1 MWLSDAVISCIQRA
15 VLIGTKYSSVRSPAP
30 NGRYRVPAPNALT
43 KLFAFCADRPARSAL
58 PIESPLRRR
67 PPRSTT
73 NNNLLFQGTANPDG
87 PGTTSLGGCSSPI
100 PGVARPPS
108 IIPHSILRTP
118 FARSIEDLALAAS
131 LPWTKIPLL
140 PGAGGLV
147 PKLHHVRIHTT
158 GPNQSA
164 VRNRIRS
171 TTGRSKK
178 TNRESDSRLEPR
190 LEPRKSPM
198 KTNKNKNKRQASSS
212 SDEGATCSDSTV
224 VGSDSESENSNIS
237 FTLVEGKNKRALRK
251 ALKKAKTQTTST
263 APVESTRNPVSAST
277 QAVTAKTA
285 PRTGAKPTAPPRP
298 KLPPPIFLRK
308 GANFLQISADCTRLR
323 INYSKAV
330 RTADD
335 GIKIHCPNVE
345 TFRSLNKYLVEFK
358 VQFHTYALEEERKLK
373 AVIRSNPTDFP
384 VDEIQADLCGQGFPV
399 HSVHRLCRRDGSPLW
414 LVLAVLP
421 RTEEAKNIFNNLN
434 MVCASRA
441 NPNRPKSARSSPRDL
456 NNFPDLAKQTNPG
469 CRLSPASNPW
479 VNQSHAATK
488 GSGTVGEA
496 VRREPPVSLPASAT
510 AGTSS
515 FGDDIQTVMSILR
528 AVKSSEISE
537 FARDFRACSNVE
549 EKLMVLVRYHH
560 LMVKLES
567 I

>member
-1 MWLSDAVISCIQRA
+1 MDQD
-15 VLIGTKYSSVRSPAP
+15 SPAP
-30 NGRYRVPAPNALT
+30 LGR
-43 KLFAFCADRPARSAL
+43 
-58 PIESPLRRR
+58 E
-67 PPRSTT
+67 
-73 NNNLLFQGTANPDG
+73 G
-87 PGTTSLGGCSSPI
+87 
-100 PGVARPPS
+100 
-108 IIPHSILRTP
+108 
-118 FARSIEDLALAAS
+118 LAQNS
-131 LPWTKIPLL
+131 
-140 PGAGGLV
+140 
-147 PKLHHVRIHTT
+147 HHVRIHTT

-171 TTGRSKK
+171 ASGRSKK
-178 TNRESDSRLEPR
+178 LIARVTPVSSRASSR
-190 LEPRKSPM
+190 ATSPM

-224 VGSDSESENSNIS
+224 VGSDSESENSGSRPAGDGHRPII
-237 FTLVEGKNKRALRK
+237 GAHIPCKRCK
-251 ALKKAKTQTTST
+251 ALPAAVQQTQTTST

-323 INYSKAV
+323 INRKAV

-335 GIKIHCPNVE
+335 GIKIHCPDVE
-345 TFRSLNKYLVEFK
+345 TFRSLNKYLVDFK

-373 AVIRSNPTDFP
+373 AVIRGIPTDFP

-399 HSVHRLCRRDGSPLW
+399 HSVHRLCQRRLTIMASSRQAPHRKVQGS
-414 LVLAVLP
+414 A
-421 RTEEAKNIFNNLN
+421 TA
-434 MVCASRA
+434 ASCT
-441 NPNRPKSARSSPRDL
+441 ARGRQLSCGPALREMFGPTLDQRVPAYSPVAPPRDL
-456 NNFPDLAKQTNPG
+456 NNFPDLAGNKPTPG

-479 VNQSHAATK
+479 GKPKPTLPPRAAP
-488 GSGTVGEA
+488 GPSGEA